1 MKRIACCLSLI
12 LVVLVLASC
21 KKGQKSLFT
30 PTSSGRP
37 YEVLVVINNGMWERP
52 AGRAVFNVLDTD
64 VPGLPQSERSF
75 RISNIDPE
83 HFDRVMKIFRN
94 IIVADV
100 QDIYTQTKIKFSRD
114 VYASPQMIM
123 TIQSPNEKEF
133 EQFVEKNTQVI
144 IDFFVKAEMN
154 RQIVQLKKKHNELVS
169 TKVGSIFDC
178 DVWVPTELANYKEGK
193 NFLWA
198 STNRA
203 TADMNF
209 VIYSYPYTDKD
220 TFTKEYFVNKRDS
233 VMKINI
239 PGEREGMYM
248 ATDSMFV
255 DVKDIMVKGEYAQEA
270 RGLWEMEGDM
280 MGGPFVSHARVD
292 RANGRVV
299 VVEAFIYSPDK
310 LKRNLMR
317 QMEASLYTLRLP
329 NESLIDE
336 IVISGNIPE
345 EKKDTAAVAQ

>member
-1 MKRIACCLSLI
+1 MKRIAFYLSLV

-21 KKGQKSLFT
+21 KKGQKNLFT

-37 YEVLVVINNGMWERP
+37 YEVLVVVNKPVWDRP
-52 AGRAVFNVLDTD
+52 AGRALFDVLDTN
-64 VPGLPQSERSF
+64 VPGLPQAERSF
-75 RISNIDPE
+75 RISNVDPQ
-83 HFDRVMKIFRN
+83 HFDRVLKIFRN
-94 IIVADV
+94 IIIVDI
-100 QDIYTQTKIKFSRD
+100 QDIYTQPKLKFSRD

-123 TIQSPNEKEF
+123 TIQAPDEEEF
-133 EQFVEKNTQVI
+133 EKFVTKNSKVI
-144 IDFFVKAEMN
+144 IDFFVKSEMN
-154 RQIVQLKKKHNELVS
+154 RQIALLKQKHNDVIS
-169 TKVGSIFDC
+169 TKVGSLFDC
-178 DVWVPTELANYKEGK
+178 DIWVPVELANYKEGK
-193 NFLWA
+193 DFLWA

-203 TADMNF
+203 TADMN
-209 VIYSYPYTDKD
+209 VVMYSYPYTDKD
-220 TFTKEYFVNKRDS
+220 TFTKEYFIHKRDS
-233 VMKINI
+233 VMKANI

-255 DVKDIMVKGEYAQEA
+255 DVEDIVVKGEYAQEA

-345 EKKDTAAVAQ
+345 EKIDTANRVK

>member
-1 MKRIACCLSLI
+1 MRRIAFYLSCM
-12 LVVLVLASC
+12 LVVLATASC
-21 KKGQKSLFT
+21 KKGQTNLFT

-37 YEVLVVINNGMWERP
+37 YEMLVVVDNNVWERP
-52 AGRAVFNVLDTD
+52 AGRALFDVLDTD
-64 VPGLPQSERSF
+64 VPGLPQPERSF
-75 RISNIDPE
+75 RISNVNQA
-83 HFDRVMKIFRN
+83 HFDRVLKIFRN
-94 IIVADV
+94 IIVVDI
-100 QDIYTQTKIKFSRD
+100 QDIYTQPKFKFSRN

-123 TIQSPNEKEF
+123 TIQAPDEASF
-133 EQFVEKNTQVI
+133 ETFVEENGQVI
-144 IDFFVKAEMN
+144 IDFFVKSEMN
-154 RQIVQLKKKHNELVS
+154 RQISLLRRKHNEAFS
-169 TKVGSIFDC
+169 TRVGNLFDC
-178 DVWVPTELANYKEGK
+178 DVWIPVELSNYKIGK
-193 NFLWA
+193 NFIWA

-209 VIYSYPYTDKD
+209 VIYTYPYTDNN
-220 TFTKEYFVNKRDS
+220 TFTKSYFLHKRDS

-248 ATDSMFV
+248 ATDTMFV
-255 DVKDIMVKGEYAQEA
+255 DVKDIAVKGEYAQEA
-270 RGLWEMEGDM
+270 RGLWQIEGDM

-310 LKRNLMR
+310 MKRNLVR

-336 IVISGNIPE
+336 IVVSAGIPE
-345 EKKDTAAVAQ
+345 ENAEDVASPE